1 MKRIGLALALVL
13 IVAAC
18 GDDDGAAN
26 GPPQPATI
34 EFELGDMF
42 FDPDT
47 VTVSAGAQVTVNAAN
62 TGALEHT
69 WTLLSD
75 GPDVMTGIGLDE
87 GRILAEMTVDA
98 GESGSVTFT
107 APDGGVYQVICRVAG
122 HLEAGMEA
130 TLAVSG

>member
-13 IVAAC
+13 VVAAC
-18 GDDDGAAN
+18 GDDDGATN

-34 EFELGDMF
+34 EFVLGDLF

-47 VTVSAGAQVTVNAAN
+47 VTVSAGAQVTVDAAN
-62 TGALEHT
+62 TGALDHT

-75 GPDVMTGIGLDE
+75 GPEVMTAIGLDE
-87 GRILAEMTVDA
+87 GRILGEVTVDA

-107 APDGGVYQVICRVAG
+107 APGGGVYQVICRVEG
-122 HLEAGMEA
+122 HLETGMEA
-130 TLAVSG
+130 TLVVSG